1 MTTYTQTNTL
11 YSFLSDD
18 NNKSLIISQDGLILK
33 SNLLSDNPIE
43 TNITPSGIS
52 DVKTGNSITMER
64 LTYLPTGLAA
74 LEAPPNSKTLHIQN
88 TLLVDKI
95 EDLNS
100 TTVNFDNIVLT
111 DGTTTNIINKNGYTT
126 TNTTANAIHYLNFS
140 DNLDSG
146 ISNIKKTLKLSCN
159 PSTNTITANTFNGD
173 LFGTATNATTA
184 TNTLVTSDNT
194 SGTYYIPFCKTSG
207 TDSKPLYINDTS
219 CGLTYN
225 PNTSTLTA
233 QSLTAQSLTANSLTI
248 NSLTANS
255 FNITGTPSTAN
266 VACTFGQVGL
276 VKLKTVTGTITGSDS
291 VINFQLTSCFNSSY
305 RNYRIIISS
314 NQVSFAAFP
323 SYSLRAFLG
332 SGTLPTTASLYGVE
346 MKSNSSTIVSPVYI
360 SNATIANTP
369 LVFVVSSIPNNPII
383 FDIKNVGSVN
393 SLSNQV
399 TIQCKSEYNN
409 QFVQGISDRT
419 ITTTASNGCTITG
432 LILQQTPIGLGNNM
446 NWSAIIYGYNCL

>member
-1 MTTYTQTNTL
+1 MTTTDITNIA

-18 NNKSLIISQDGLILK
+18 QDKIISISPNGLTLK
-33 SNLLSDNPIE
+33 SNLLTVPIE
-43 TNITPSGIS
+43 INITPLDIT
-52 DVKTGNSITMER
+52 DVKTGNIITMER
-64 LTYLPTGLAA
+64 LCYLPTGLAA
-74 LEAPPNSKTLHIQN
+74 LEAPPNSKTLHIQD

-95 EDLNS
+95 DDLDS
-100 TTVNFDNIVLT
+100 TTVNFDSIVLT
-111 DGTTTNIINKNGYTT
+111 DGTTTNIINRNGYTT
-126 TNTTANAIHYLNFS
+126 KNTIANATHYLNFS

-146 ISNIKKTLKLSCN
+146 ISSIYKTLNLSCN
-159 PSTNTITANTFNGD
+159 PSTSTITANTFKGD
-173 LFGTATNATTA
+173 LFGTATNAI
-184 TNTLVTSDNT
+184 NTLVTSDNT

-233 QSLTAQSLTANSLTI
+233 HSLSVNSLTI
-248 NSLTANS
+248 SSLTATS

-314 NQVSFAAFP
+314 NQVVFAAFP

-332 SGTLPTTASLYGVE
+332 TGTLPTTASLYGFE

-360 SNATIANTP
+360 SNATMANTP
-369 LVFVVSSIPNNPII
+369 LVFNVSSIPNNPII

-446 NWSAIIYGYNCL
+446 NWSATIYGYNCL